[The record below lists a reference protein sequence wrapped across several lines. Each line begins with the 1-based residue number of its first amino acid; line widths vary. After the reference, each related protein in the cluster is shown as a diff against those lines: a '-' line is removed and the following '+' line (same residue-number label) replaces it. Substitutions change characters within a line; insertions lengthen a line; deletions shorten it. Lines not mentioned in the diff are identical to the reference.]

1 MSDTDYDYD
10 SDASAAS
17 SGVSRASGEHAVPS
31 SLRTYLRFMVSL
43 DECGRI
49 FGPQGQFLRKVKSDN
64 HVKIDV
70 SEKRPG
76 CSDRILTCAGTIAD
90 IAGAMRDLA
99 SLLVASQPRE
109 PADRKR
115 YPFYFLN
122 SFLAPPTLADFGGS
136 VGDLRELA
144 DLRVI
149 LTNTQVSSVIGKQ
162 GRTIRQL
169 AQECGVRIVASRN
182 FLPDSDERVL
192 QLQGPVDALGD
203 AVMAVA
209 KVVNSEINID
219 QITERHYEP
228 HVLGQAP
235 EERDR
240 THRPSTD
247 EQRHDSAPRARN
259 NRRDNNARDNTT
271 RDSTAE
277 FTATVMV
284 PESLVGAMMGARGN
298 RISNLRKYT
307 HTRVD
312 TGKPSGNGAGAGEF
326 RHFVVSGDSLDNV
339 KKAEGLL
346 LANLENEVARREAA
360 AAGAADAATAS
371 ASASADV
378 DMDIDDDTSSDEE

>member
-1 MSDTDYDYD
+1 MSDSEYDYDYETD
-10 SDASAAS
+10 ESGSAAS
-17 SGVSRASGEHAVPS
+17 NTADSYGPGPNAAVSG

-70 SEKRPG
+70 SEKKPG

-90 IAGAMRDLA
+90 IADAMRDIA
-99 SLLVASQPRE
+99 ALLVASQPLT
-109 PADRKR
+109 PAERKR

-122 SFLAPPTLADFGGS
+122 SFLAPPTLEDFDG
-136 VGDLRELA
+136 VADLRELA
-144 DLRVI
+144 DLRII

-162 GRTIRQL
+162 GHTIRQL
-169 AQECGVRIVASRN
+169 AQDNDVRIVASRN

-192 QLQGPVDALGD
+192 QLQGAVDALGA
-203 AVMAVA
+203 AVMGVA

-228 HVLGQAP
+228 HVLNDNSEVRTANGT
-235 EERDR
+235 RTR
-240 THRPSTD
+240 THSHQQQQHQHQDAT
-247 EQRHDSAPRARN
+247 QRHESNHSRTSAHSGSA
-259 NRRDNNARDNTT
+259 
-271 RDSTAE
+271 AE

-312 TGKPSGNGAGAGEF
+312 TGKPGGDGES
-326 RHFVVSGDSLDNV
+326 REFVVSGDSLDNV
-339 KKAEGLL
+339 KKAEQLL
-346 LANLENEVARREAA
+346 LANLENEVSRREAA
-360 AAGAADAATAS
+360 AAAATTAS
-371 ASASADV
+371 TDASNAEAD
-378 DMDIDDDTSSDEE
+378 E